1 MAAQGAMID
10 IQPLDAAF
18 EGASRETTEAIKSWV
33 MDQLNARM
41 ELVGRAADY
50 LNSLDIKRLAL
61 EQHAN
66 EQVDRV
72 NTVVADLQVTK
83 DDVKKLFEEIKLK
96 MDTVDVQLQSVPEL
110 TQKLNEKTVQIDE
123 LFKKT
128 DSLLK
133 EKTEQIQA
141 NETKVNDLFEK
152 TEQFYEKT
160 RVSFEKVI
168 DDLETTKGG
177 ILGETIKLKNK
188 DRYLV

>member
-41 ELVGRAADY
+41 ELVGRAADF
-50 LNSLDIKRLAL
+50 LNTLDVKRQEL

-66 EQVDRV
+66 EQVGRV
-72 NTVVADLQVTK
+72 STIVADLQKTK
-83 DDVKKLFEEIKLK
+83 DDVKELFEAIKLK

-110 TQKLNEKTVQIDE
+110 TQKLNDKTVEIDN
-123 LFKKT
+123 LFQKT
-128 DSLLK
+128 DALLI

-141 NETKVNDLFEK
+141 NETKVNEL
-152 TEQFYEKT
+152 YEKT

-177 ILGETIKLKNK
+177 ILGEKLQLKK
-188 DRYLV
+188 EIVTWSAEQT